1 MYTNTSRASPTPN
14 RVRETCKSGA
24 GRYLSSLSG
33 HGTPAWWLV
42 AVGTLG
48 ALTVHVVEQR
58 SGTADWATSQ
68 MRPRVGPDSTHT
80 QLKPALGL
88 NDTVRHIRTV
98 LGVSA
103 TELSRLFGVSR
114 QTIHEW
120 IKGGA
125 VSPDNGKKLEKI
137 ALLADVLTKA
147 NIEISPFILRRP
159 LTSGKTL
166 LETAL
171 TADDVVAVTSKA
183 VQILVK
189 EARQRELISGRLVAR
204 SSRPENLQR
213 YISLSL
219 VESN

>member
-1 MYTNTSRASPTPN
+1 MYTTAVLASSTPN
-14 RVRETCKSGA
+14 RVRETNASGA
-24 GRYLSSLSG
+24 GKYLVGLSVKG
-33 HGTPAWWLV
+33 APALCFF

-48 ALTVHVVEQR
+48 FLNAQVVEQR

-68 MRPRVGPDSTHT
+68 MRQQIDQDSTPKN
-80 QLKPALGL
+80 LKPALGL
-88 NDTVRHIRTV
+88 DDTVRHIRKV
-98 LGVSA
+98 LRVSA
-103 TELSRLFGVSR
+103 TELSRLLGVSR

-120 IKGGA
+120 INGGA

-159 LTSGKTL
+159 LSSGKTL

-171 TADDVVAVTSKA
+171 AADDVVAVTSKA
-183 VQILVK
+183 VQILVR
-189 EARQRELISGRLVAR
+189 EARQRELISERLVAR
-204 SSRPENLQR
+204 SPRPENSHR
-213 YISLSL
+213 YISPSL